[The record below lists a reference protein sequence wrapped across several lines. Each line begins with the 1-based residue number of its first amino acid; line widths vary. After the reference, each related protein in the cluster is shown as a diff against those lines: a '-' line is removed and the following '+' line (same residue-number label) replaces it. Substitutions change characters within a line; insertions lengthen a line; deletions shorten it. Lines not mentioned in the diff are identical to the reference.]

1 MYKRLRTFLFGM
13 LGVFVGMIA
22 SDIIRSGEI
31 NWNNI
36 GLLTTI
42 IFLILLFILRIS
54 LYKKKDE
61 N

>member
-36 GLLTTI
+36 GLFTTI
-42 IFLILLFILRIS
+42 VFLILLFILGIG

>member
-1 MYKRLRTFLFGM
+1 M

-36 GLLTTI
+36 GLFTTI
-42 IFLILLFILRIS
+42 VFLILLFILGIG

>member
-1 MYKRLRTFLFGM
+1 M

-42 IFLILLFILRIS
+42 VFLILFFILGIS
-54 LYKKKDE
+54 LYKKKDG

>member
-1 MYKRLRTFLFGM
+1 M

-22 SDIIRSGEI
+22 SDIIQTGEI

-36 GLLTTI
+36 GLFITL
-42 IFLILLFILRIS
+42 IFLILLFILGIS